1 MTIATIQIGTCHHAQ
16 GDLGDTWHEN
26 GVEMASV
33 AFDGKL
39 YVGKLVAVAS
49 VTAELRGWLDGNVLH
64 ITSSKA
70 HHDDQ
75 DHDMT
80 PLDQRG
86 GEGV

>member
-1 MTIATIQIGTCHHAQ
+1 MTIATIKIGTHHHVQ
-16 GDLGDTWHEN
+16 GDLGDMWYEN

-39 YVGKLVAVAS
+39 YVGKLVSVAS
-49 VTAELRGWLDGNVLH
+49 VTAELRGWLAGNVLH
-64 ITSSKA
+64 IARNTA

-80 PLDQRG
+80 PIMQRG